1 MTTLASADFSAERGR
16 VERRERWTELAIAS
30 PGLLLVAVLLGLPV
44 LWLAGL
50 SLLSGG
56 ELTLAHYQRLA
67 TDPVYLRSMLVTLR
81 IACIVTLLAV
91 LIGYPVAYVLSQARG
106 HWATLGLTLVMI
118 PFWTSLLVRT
128 YAWLVLLQRQ
138 GVVNKS
144 LLSTGIIDQPLYLV
158 HNETGTIIGMVHV
171 LLPLLVLPL
180 YANMKRMDMGLMRA
194 AASLGSSPTY
204 AFWRVYFPL
213 SLPGL
218 TAGAVLVFVLSL
230 GFYITPAVLGG
241 GRTLMVSILIERNV
255 NLFFEWGAA
264 SSLAMLFA
272 GIVLFFFW
280 LLSRLLPIEQL
291 FGGK

>member
-1 MTTLASADFSAERGR
+1 MVTLAEVPAQRRR
-16 VERRERWTELAIAS
+16 VERGERLRELGLAS
-30 PGLLLVAVLLGLPV
+30 PALVLVAVLLGIPV
-44 LWLAGL
+44 VWLFGMSFLAG
-50 SLLSGG
+50 G
-56 ELTLAHYQRLA
+56 EPTLAHYQRLA
-67 TDPVYLRSMLVTLR
+67 SDPVYLRSMMVTLR
-81 IACIVTLLAV
+81 IAGIVTLLAV
-91 LIGYPVAYVLSQARG
+91 LIGYPLAYVLSQLRG

-138 GVVNKS
+138 GLVNKGLVAS
-144 LLSTGIIDQPLYLV
+144 GIVDQPLYLV
-158 HNETGTIIGMVHV
+158 HNEAGTIVGMVHV

-180 YANMKRMDMGLMRA
+180 YANMKRIDLGLMRA

-204 AFWRVYFPL
+204 AFWKVYFPL

-218 TAGAVLVFVLSL
+218 GAGAMLVFVLSL

-241 GRTLMVSILIERNV
+241 GKTLMVSILIERNV

-272 GIVLFFFW
+272 GVVLFFFW
-280 LLSRLLPIEQL
+280 LLSKLLPLEQL

>member
-1 MTTLASADFSAERGR
+1 MERG
-16 VERRERWTELAIAS
+16 ERWSDLALAS
-30 PGLLLVAVLLGLPV
+30 PGLVLIAVLLGIPV

-50 SLLSGG
+50 SVLSGG

-67 TDPVYLRSMLVTLR
+67 TDPVYLRSMIVTLR

-106 HWATLGLTLVMI
+106 HWAALGLTLVMI

-138 GVVNKS
+138 GVVNKALVAS
-144 LLSTGIIDQPLYLV
+144 GIVDEPLYLV
-158 HNETGTIIGMVHV
+158 HNELGTVIGMVHV

-194 AASLGSSPTY
+194 AASLGSSSTY

-218 TAGAVLVFVLSL
+218 GAGAMLVFVLSL

-241 GRTLMVSILIERNV
+241 GKTLMVSILIERNV

-272 GIVLFFFW
+272 GVVLLLFW

-291 FGGK
+291 FGGR